1 MTKLSIITIN
11 YNNAEGLVR
20 TMESVSCQVF
30 TDYEYIIIDGGSTDG
45 SVDKI
50 KSYLKKIN
58 YWISEKDNGV
68 YHAMNKGIDASHGEY
83 CLFLNSGDYLINEKV
98 LSKVFSP
105 NFTEDILYGNMKV
118 DWNNGKITTE
128 KMPKKITFS
137 HMFRDTIWHPVSFI
151 KKKLFDK
158 YGKYNENYKI
168 VADYEFF
175 YKTIIEKKVSS
186 RHLSF
191 PISVFLFNGLSS
203 NPENRQLEKDERMK
217 VWKTYLTDEVIA
229 SEEQKIAIENVEKRK
244 LHNRLI
250 NKLKSW
256 K

>member
-1 MTKLSIITIN
+1 MAKLSIITIN
-11 YNNAEGLVR
+11 YNNAKGLDI
-20 TMESVSCQVF
+20 TMKSVLSQVF
-30 TDYEYIIIDGGSTDG
+30 TDYEYIIIDGGSTDE
-45 SVDKI
+45 SVGII
-50 KSYLKKIN
+50 KSYSEKVN
-58 YWISEKDNGV
+58 YWVSEKDNGI
-68 YHAMNKGIDASHGEY
+68 YHAQNKGIDASHGEY
-83 CLFLNSGDYLINEKV
+83 CLFLNSGDYLINEKI
-98 LSKVFSP
+98 LSEAFSP
-105 NFTEDILYGNMKV
+105 NFTEDILYGDMKV

-128 KMPKKITFS
+128 KMPRKITFS
-137 HMFRDTIWHPVSFI
+137 HMFHDTIWHPVSFI

-175 YKTIIEKKVSS
+175 YRTIIKHKATT

-203 NPENRQLEKDERMK
+203 NPRNRQLEKDERMK

-229 SEEQKIAIENVEKRK
+229 LEEQKVAIINAEKRK
-244 LHNRLI
+244 LYNRII